1 MKDYYLI
8 LGVPRGATPREIRQA
23 YRRRVKQLHP
33 DAGGTADDTLAFC
46 ELNEA
51 YETLG
56 EPERRRAYDALLA
69 GRESRTCV
77 ERRAPHRRRPGVGSD
92 LVVEVLLSPRE
103 ARRGGV
109 FPLRLPMTRP
119 CPFCEG
125 IPFFIDFC
133 AVCAGTGWRETLL
146 EVDLVVPPGA
156 AAADRLAFSLAPW
169 GFPGKRLS
177 ILLRTDPRVPD

>member
-33 DAGGTADDTLAFC
+33 DAGGSADDTVAFC
-46 ELNEA
+46 EVNEA
-51 YETLG
+51 YETLAQ
-56 EPERRRAYDALLA
+56 PERRRAYDALLA
-69 GRESRTCV
+69 GRQS
-77 ERRAPHRRRPGVGSD
+77 RRRTEPPSALRADPRGSE

-109 FPLRLPMTRP
+109 FPLRLPVARP
-119 CPFCEG
+119 CPFCGG
-125 IPFFIDFC
+125 IPFFIAFC
-133 AVCAGTGWRETLL
+133 AVCAGTGWRETVL
-146 EVDLVVPPGA
+146 EVDLVVPPG

-169 GFPGKRLS
+169 GFPGQRLA